1 MTTKLPVGI
10 IGLGRMG
17 QVYAQHLAAMPEV
30 EIVAV
35 SDVLAAHA
43 EAFAAKI
50 GARSWS
56 ADYHDLL
63 HNKEIEAVFIISPT
77 GTHAEIIMA
86 GAATGKALFCE
97 KPIALTL
104 TETDNII
111 RALDQYG
118 AMLQVGFMRRFDAG
132 YLAAKQKIDSGEIG
146 RPTTFKAIG
155 RDPFCPDLNYAKR
168 ENSGGLILDMAIHD
182 FDLARW
188 LMGSEVQRVYS
199 EGGVLAFPQLEP
211 VGDIDNAVVNLRF
224 ENGTIGNVEVSRN
237 ALYGYD
243 IRTEILGT
251 EGGLNIGRYQETPLV
266 TMTRQ
271 GVSHDM
277 VPYLHERFGPAY
289 LNQTR
294 DFVSR
299 VINGQQPA
307 VGAHDARATLVTG
320 LAATLSYDEAR
331 PVELAEFPAYTPA

>member
-1 MTTKLPVGI
+1 MTSKLPVGI

-17 QVYAQHLAAMPEV
+17 QVYAQHLIAMPEA

-35 SDVLAAHA
+35 SDVIANHA
-43 EAFAAKI
+43 ESFAAKI
-50 GARSWS
+50 GAKTWS
-56 ADYHDLL
+56 VDYHDVLQ
-63 HNKEIEAVFIISPT
+63 NKEVEAVFIISPT
-77 GTHAEIIMA
+77 GTHAEIIL
-86 GAATGKALFCE
+86 AAADSGKALFCE

-104 TETDNII
+104 EETDAII
-111 RALDQYG
+111 AALDKHS
-118 AMLQVGFMRRFDAG
+118 AMLQVGFMRRFDTG
-132 YLAAKQKIDSGEIG
+132 YMAAKKKIEAGEIG
-146 RPTTFKAIG
+146 QPTTFKAIG

-188 LMGSEVQRVYS
+188 LMGSEMKRVHT
-199 EGGVLAFPQLEP
+199 EGGVLAFPQLEA
-211 VGDIDNAVVNLRF
+211 VGDIDNAVVNLLF

-266 TMTRQ
+266 LMTKQ
-271 GVSHDM
+271 GVTHDM
-277 VPYLHERFGPAY
+277 VPYLHERFGQAY
-289 LNQTR
+289 LNQTL

-299 VINGQQPA
+299 VINGQEPA
-307 VGAHDARATLVTG
+307 VGARDARATLVIG
-320 LAATLSYDEAR
+320 LAATRSYDETR
-331 PVELAEFPAYTPA
+331 PVELSEFPDYSQ